1 MVCDYVM
8 TGNSGSGRIVRS
20 KSRFRRILPMELT
33 MSRHASRIFPWLA
46 GAVLAAASLP
56 ALAQGPAAAAGIW
69 NGWVVYAP
77 AATEVEVTVEL
88 ARDGGGAWTA
98 TVDVPVQFIAAM
110 AAQRVSVQGRKV
122 SFDLV
127 EASGTSTFSGQIAE
141 DGRTFRGEVTE
152 SGEGHSFVL
161 DKLTA
166 RRVPPAPQPVRLQWP
181 ARPVPPDAGP
191 GPAGGSL
198 QTQFD
203 HDADKVRLLFVVSP
217 TCKGCAIAARVL
229 ERYVLDQIAD
239 PRLRVYVLWGPMLGD
254 ETEASTH
261 RAASHLPDP
270 RVMQFWDPTPAMAK
284 RIGQSVGLK
293 DTAAWDVFLAFPAG
307 ERWADPAP
315 APAYFVHKRGDQLPS
330 DRSFDAAKL
339 RDRVRDLLAAVPAPT
354 ATAGRSPAPAVTP

>member
-1 MVCDYVM
+1 
-8 TGNSGSGRIVRS
+8 
-20 KSRFRRILPMELT
+20 
-33 MSRHASRIFPWLA
+33 MSRNASRIVPWLA
-46 GAVLAAASLP
+46 GVVLAAASLP
-56 ALAQGPAAAAGIW
+56 ALAQGAAAAAGIW
-69 NGWVVYAP
+69 NGWVVYSP
-77 AATEVEVTVEL
+77 AATEVEVTIDL
-88 ARDGGGAWTA
+88 ARGGDGAWTA
-98 TVDVPVQFIAAM
+98 AVDVPVQFIAAM
-110 AAQRVSVQGRKV
+110 AAERVSVQGRKV
-122 SFDLV
+122 SLDLV
-127 EASGTSTFSGQIAE
+127 EASGTSTFSGQISE

-152 SGEGHSFVL
+152 SGEGHPFVL
-161 DKLTA
+161 DRLTA
-166 RRVPPAPQPVRLQWP
+166 RRVPPAPQPVRSQW
-181 ARPVPPDAGP
+181 PVPPAAGAP
-191 GPAGGSL
+191 AAGGNLES
-198 QTQFD
+198 QFD
-203 HDADKVRLLFVVSP
+203 RDTDKVRLLFVVSP

-315 APAYFVHKRGDQLPS
+315 APAYFIHKRDDQLPR

-339 RDRVRDLLAAVPAPT
+339 RDRVRDLLAAVPALP
-354 ATAGRSPAPAVTP
+354 ATAGRSPAPPVKP